1 MNIIIMNI
9 ITALFGNGVSP
20 IMAALIKRF
29 SSEEKILDK
38 NIKNDIKFD
47 TKLALITPLVLIALL
62 FFLGI
67 TEKFFIYSFLS
78 IILIMDAFVDM
89 KSQIIP
95 NGLNMLCFIVGIVYV
110 YCKLVFSINEGIDLL
125 LRNVCWC
132 WNLFA
137 YSLICAYRIQKR
149 RNGFRRC

>member
-9 ITALFGNGVSP
+9 ITALFGIGVSP
-20 IMAALIKRF
+20 IMTALIKRF

-125 LRNVCWC
+125 FRNVCWC

-149 RNGFRRC
+149 GNGFRRC

>member
-9 ITALFGNGVSP
+9 ITALFGIGVSP

-47 TKLALITPLVLIALL
+47 AKLALITPLVLIALL

-78 IILIMDAFVDM
+78 IILIIDAFVDM

-95 NGLNMLCFIVGIVYV
+95 NSLNMLCFIVGIVYA
-110 YCKLVFSINEGIDLL
+110 YCKLVFSVNEGIDLL

-137 YSLICAYRIQKR
+137 YSSICAYRIQKR